1 MEKVIQPVF
10 YISWALWLLYSYI
23 FLLLQKKEPVASP
36 SGTADEN
43 GLLDPGRAD
52 KKLLAPPFSKRW
64 VSFIGMFLSTIA
76 IFSLF
81 FLLTQDFK
89 SDSNF
94 FIENYEYKITG
105 QQKEIIIGSSEE
117 GADITLEN
125 ASAAERHLK
134 IILKGTEFEVQD
146 ISDDKKVDI
155 NGRYLNQATLKVGDV
170 IEINGKEKIKV
181 LKINSQYPLGRSITV
196 SITRSGKKET
206 PPVTLRTLLNKTVT
220 IGETGAASLEYAPN
234 KRFLGTSIYYVIVF
248 FLVILLCAAIYFY
261 LQNRFNGALLLLMMV
276 SLAFGAGFVPAGV
289 QGVIMLLFLP
299 CIVYVGKKR
308 KTRWNRGSLLVIF
321 LYGCVFVS
329 PMLLRMGGD
338 FTLDYAHFS
347 RKDAAS
353 IRVIP
358 AGANE
363 ASFELFDKREKLDYG
378 RSYEVILGHT
388 RYVMRVDY
396 TGVSFS
402 PRDPEKIRIS
412 RDFFAITG
420 DLSEVRPGNN
430 YVYLKFP
437 HDFESVPANAVT
449 DKEKIR
455 VSDAKG
461 NGIMLSKTMNE
472 NYRIYLFGLIFVI
485 VGPFWIFWGLN
496 DLHPLDRK
504 GFLKKQESEML
515 SARKENPRAVQEV
528 GDAVPLFEKKRPKS
542 FCLFNYKSFIVYN
555 LVYFLLG
562 IGYVVFGGLALYNNS
577 YFKNFAKFRVS
588 ALPLFVGLFLGLLL
602 ISRYNRFLVF
612 LSRLLRQRKYQVPL
626 LVLFILLMASIYSM
640 VFLAAAALFFIFV
653 FGFRLRKVIVFEYKS
668 AHSYPLDVKKFME
681 TPVCSFED
689 KENRR
694 LFFGLGGLLNKQG
707 WNYLLI
713 ADLLLLLALFFI
725 VLQTFLG
732 GELGISVGGFLFFPI
747 ELGKILLAIY
757 FADWVSRIDKGMEFS
772 VLWVY
777 GLVLAPFILLIVFL
791 KDFSPLLIFV
801 FVFLYHIIKIKKSLF
816 VKLLLI
822 VSALVMM
829 KQAVAALNNYTLP
842 VHSFAVLFS
851 IAILFILLRVWSRK
865 KQGAE
870 PRWYINFKKILA
882 TLVLVSLLGAG
893 NYVLRY
899 GHLPVSRVLG
909 DRVSLWLNP
918 WQDYNLSYQ
927 YINSLWLMKG
937 TGAMGNAADA
947 LTAAARVPV
956 VEKDLSFALY
966 VSTLGTAGIVLLLL
980 TIFLAAGVVFRRGGS
995 AWHGYVMEF
1004 LAVIFIAQFLVP
1016 AMYTVGLLPLM
1027 GQPLPFL
1034 SYSNN
1039 NLLLFALP
1047 FSFLMFILSTENN
1060 QNNEKFWEVQ
1070 EPFFKRV
1077 PGRRRH
1083 HFLIFCLIIMLIALV
1098 FLLRL
1103 YSISYP
1109 KDIEEKTDIVYLESF
1124 HDYGSIFKI
1133 NLKGRQF
1140 FLAPLV
1146 KRIEV
1151 NGKEFAGDIDIHNG
1165 DIIGVGDNRFQFKV
1179 YPGEY
1184 LYKEI
1189 FCRPVRSLFP
1199 GPASVQYIGGWPD
1212 ADRRKVLANARNR
1225 ELLKKTIVEIAPEE
1239 FKKLMPGLESSVFG
1253 GAVLELRWNSNTLQV
1268 RPFVSGMARIR
1279 ELDEKKVEKDS
1290 VIPMAA
1296 GDILKIC
1303 PSLYIKF
1310 DYRRVEGLQNLVISY
1325 RQEQNYP
1332 FPPEPEAAILKSLDT
1347 GIAYDINLSRET
1359 HFMGKQGLF
1368 SFNLAPG
1375 ELMDKLYIP
1384 EKVPQ
1389 GRVVDLKELLD
1400 RKMYYRK
1407 DRRFFAVTVEFL
1419 ENVRTYFKKGPE
1431 ALQHFFDESNIKW
1444 RSFKNYPAFESHVN
1458 KAEFLIHKMENKGI
1472 YKAFINEIEK
1482 LDNKPGQG
1490 KREDIGKVFQVK
1502 NNKIYLV
1509 QKQAH
1514 RPSFRKAT
1522 SPQKPMIVDA
1532 ENNFLAY
1539 SSEINGAYRRFYAT
1553 EVPPDLLSLLGG
1565 KGEETWALEQIFS
1578 RLYRENRIHDIR
1590 LTFNLEWQKIALA
1603 AMRKMLLEN
1612 RETELNNPKYLGLRS
1627 EYEEVKAQLAQ
1638 SGEKEVS
1645 PLRKRLREL
1654 KKEIDL
1660 EKNRFYEASV
1670 VLLDPVGRILV
1681 AASYPYDEATLQ
1693 ELNPELPGPY
1703 RRDTNPH
1710 LNRTWKW
1717 KYNPGSTAKILDSI
1731 AFLSSR
1737 ERFPYLQR
1745 LLTSGNAFAYFP
1757 RTDLK
1762 GSMMLNGKEILF
1774 RLRNFQGHD
1783 IPSGFCSLV
1792 DAFTHSYNTYFAYL
1806 ALHDSNVL
1814 TVDSQVYTHS
1824 RSFIKKS
1831 TVPISEVY
1839 REYPVLEYAE
1849 RLLMNRK
1856 LNLLSNLSGT
1866 PIHDGLQRMPND
1878 ALITVES
1885 VFPVNAYTAAD
1896 IAHYAIGQGD
1906 FQLTALQNA
1915 LTASSIL
1922 NNGALYFPSIIESV
1936 RLREP
1941 DNQPGQA
1948 IIPDPEKSKIQV
1960 FPAYVAGEIKGAMQA
1975 VTVRGTAGGVFGDL
1989 MKGRV
1994 FYAKTGT
2001 AETGFSKDNALFT
2014 GFVKF
2019 RNNEYVVFSVIVPR
2033 SGLGARIAGKLTVQ
2047 IMADIIE
2054 YENKKGNP
2062 L

>member
-1 MEKVIQPVF
+1 MEKVIQLVF
-10 YISWALWLLYSYI
+10 YVSWALWLIYSYFI
-23 FLLLQKKEPVASP
+23 LLLKKQEPPTSAT
-36 SGTADEN
+36 GNADKN
-43 GLLDPGRAD
+43 VTLQPGRANQ
-52 KKLLAPPFSKRW
+52 KVLAPPFSKRW
-64 VSFIGMFLSTIA
+64 AAFIGMFLSTIA

-117 GADITLEN
+117 SADISLEN
-125 ASAAERHLK
+125 ASAADRHLK

-155 NGRYLNQATLKVGDV
+155 NGRYLNRATLKVGDV
-170 IEINGKEKIKV
+170 IEINGKEKISI
-181 LKINSQYPLGRSITV
+181 LKINPQFPLGRSITV
-196 SITRSGKKET
+196 SITRNGKKEAQT
-206 PPVTLRTLLNKTVT
+206 VTLRTLLNKTAT
-220 IGETGAASLEYAPN
+220 MGDTGAASAASLEYTPN

-248 FLVILLCAAIYFY
+248 FLVFLLCAGIYFY
-261 LQNRFNGALLLLMMV
+261 LQNRFNGALLLLMML
-276 SLAFGAGFVPAGV
+276 SLAFGAGFVPAGA

-299 CIVYVGKKR
+299 CIVYVEKRR
-308 KTRWNRGSLLVIF
+308 KTHWNRGSLLVIF

-329 PMLLRMGGD
+329 PMLLRMDGD

-358 AGANE
+358 AGIKE
-363 ASFELFDKREKLDYG
+363 DSFELFDKREKLDYG
-378 RSYEVILGHT
+378 KSYEFILGHT
-388 RYVMRVDY
+388 RYGLRVDY
-396 TGVSFS
+396 TGVSLS

-412 RDFFAITG
+412 RDFSAIIG

-437 HDFESVPANAVT
+437 HDFASVPANTVA

-461 NGIMLSKTMNE
+461 NGITLSKTVNE
-472 NYRIYLFGLIFVI
+472 NYRIYLFGLIFII
-485 VGPFWIFWGLN
+485 VGPFWIFWGIIGL
-496 DLHPLDRK
+496 R
-504 GFLKKQESEML
+504 F
-515 SARKENPRAVQEV
+515 
-528 GDAVPLFEKKRPKS
+528 FEKKRAKS
-542 FCLFNYKSFIVYN
+542 FCLFNHNSFIVYN

-562 IGYVVFGGLALYNNS
+562 LGYVVFGGLALYNNS

-588 ALPLFVGLFLGLLL
+588 ALPLFVVLFLGLLL

-626 LVLFILLMASIYSM
+626 LVFIILLMASLYNM

-668 AHSYPLDVKKFME
+668 ARSYPLDVKKFME

-725 VLQTFLG
+725 VLQIFLG

-757 FADWVSRIDKGMEFS
+757 FADWVSRIDKGMEFN

-801 FVFLYHIIKIKKSLF
+801 FVFLFHIIKIKKSLF
-816 VKLLLI
+816 FKLLLI

-851 IAILFILLRVWSRK
+851 IAILFILLRVWSGK
-865 KQGAE
+865 KQGVE
-870 PRWYINFKKILA
+870 PRRYFTLKKILA
-882 TLVLVSLLGAG
+882 TLALVSLLGAG

-937 TGAMGNAADA
+937 TGAVGNAADA

-966 VSTLGTAGIVLLLL
+966 VSTLGVAGIVLLLL
-980 TIFLAAGVVFRRGGS
+980 TVFLAAWVVFRRGGS
-995 AWHGYVMEF
+995 VWHGYVMEF

-1047 FSFLMFILSTENN
+1047 FSFLMFILSTETK
-1060 QNNEKFWEVQ
+1060 QKFLEVQ
-1070 EPFFKRV
+1070 EPFYKKV
-1077 PGRRRH
+1077 PG
-1083 HFLIFCLIIMLIALV
+1083 FGFLV
-1098 FLLRL
+1098 FCIIIILIGLLILLRL

-1109 KDIEEKTDIVYLESF
+1109 KDIDEKTDIVYLESF

-1133 NLKGRQF
+1133 NLKGREF
-1140 FLAPLV
+1140 FLTPLV
-1146 KRIEV
+1146 KRVEV
-1151 NGKEFAGDIDIHNG
+1151 RGKEIAGDTDIHNG
-1165 DIIGVGDNRFQFKV
+1165 DIIAVGDSRFQFKV

-1199 GPASVQYIGGWPD
+1199 GPASVQYISGWPE

-1225 ELLKKTIVEIAPEE
+1225 ELLKRTMVELAPEE
-1239 FKKLMPGLESSVFG
+1239 LQKLMPGLESSVFG
-1253 GAVLELRWNSNTLQV
+1253 GAVLELRWDSKTLQV
-1268 RPFVSGMARIR
+1268 RPLVSGMARIR
-1279 ELDEKKVEKDS
+1279 ELDEKIVEKDS
-1290 VIPMAA
+1290 VISAAA
-1296 GDILKIC
+1296 GDILRIH

-1310 DYRRVEGLQNLVISY
+1310 DYRRVEGLQSLVISY

-1368 SFNLAPG
+1368 SFNLDPG

-1389 GRVVDLKELLD
+1389 GRVV
-1400 RKMYYRK
+1400 
-1407 DRRFFAVTVEFL
+1407 V
-1419 ENVRTYFKKGPE
+1419 
-1431 ALQHFFDESNIKW
+1431 
-1444 RSFKNYPAFESHVN
+1444 
-1458 KAEFLIHKMENKGI
+1458 
-1472 YKAFINEIEK
+1472 
-1482 LDNKPGQG
+1482 
-1490 KREDIGKVFQVK
+1490 
-1502 NNKIYLV
+1502 
-1509 QKQAH
+1509 H
-1514 RPSFRKAT
+1514 RPSFRKAK
-1522 SPQKPMIVDA
+1522 SPQKPAIVDA
-1532 ENNFLAY
+1532 ENNILAY

-1553 EVPPDLLSLLGG
+1553 EVPPDMLGLLGG

-1578 RLYRENRIHDIR
+1578 GLYRENRIHDIR
-1590 LTFNLEWQKIALA
+1590 LTFNLEWQKIALN

-1612 RETELNNPKYLGLRS
+1612 RETEINNPKYQALRK
-1627 EYEEVKAQLAQ
+1627 EFEEVKAQSAQ
-1638 SGEKEVS
+1638 SGESGVS
-1645 PLRKRLREL
+1645 PLRKRMREL

-1670 VLLDPVGRILV
+1670 VLLDPEGRILA
-1681 AASYPYDEATLQ
+1681 AASYPYDEATLL

-1710 LNRTWKW
+1710 LNRAWKW

-1745 LLTSGNAFAYFP
+1745 LLTTGSAFASFP

-1762 GSMMLNGKEILF
+1762 GSTMLNGKEIPF

-1783 IPSGFCSLV
+1783 IPAGFCSLV

-1814 TVDSQVYTHS
+1814 MVDSQVYTHS

-1831 TVPISEVY
+1831 TAPVSGVY

-1866 PIHDGLQRMPND
+1866 PIHDGLQRLPND
-1878 ALITVES
+1878 AFVAIES

-1936 RLREP
+1936 TLRET
-1941 DNQPGQA
+1941 DTQPGKR
-1948 IIPDPEKSKIQV
+1948 IIPDPEQSKIKV
-1960 FPAYVAGEIKGAMQA
+1960 FPAYVAGEIKEAMQA
-1975 VTVRGTAGGVFGDL
+1975 VALRGTAGGVFGDL
-1989 MKGRV
+1989 MKGRI

-2001 AETGFSKDNALFT
+2001 AETGFSRDNALFT

-2033 SGLGARIAGKLTVQ
+2033 SGLGARIAGKLTAQ
-2047 IMADIIE
+2047 IMGGIIE
-2054 YENKKGNP
+2054 YENKKGN
-2062 L
+2062 LL